1 MILAQPQLSRSAAQR
16 KTEVKASF
24 ETLIESERFEDED
37 LVEIIAYYSNNY
49 VLGKGARGRRKS
61 PKYEPKF

>member
-1 MILAQPQLSRSAAQR
+1 MFHLRVNMLTALAFVPE
-16 KTEVKASF
+16 TEVEASF

-61 PKYEPKF
+61 PKYEP